1 MTVPRKCRRI
11 EPLRVTEIPQSSG
24 QRPEPEAIRCRRL
37 RTSSSR
43 KAIMESGERHIYE
56 PSQFT
61 TEREEATDKVPCAI
75 CGNLRGATI
84 HKR

>member
-1 MTVPRKCRRI
+1 
-11 EPLRVTEIPQSSG
+11 
-24 QRPEPEAIRCRRL
+24 
-37 RTSSSR
+37 
-43 KAIMESGERHIYE
+43 MESGERHIYE